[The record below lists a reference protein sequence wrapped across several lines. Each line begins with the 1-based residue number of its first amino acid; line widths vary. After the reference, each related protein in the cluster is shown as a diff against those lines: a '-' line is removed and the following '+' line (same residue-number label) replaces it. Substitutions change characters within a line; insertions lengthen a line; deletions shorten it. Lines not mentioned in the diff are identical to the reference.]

1 MNPKISA
8 SHLKKRAIVYIR
20 QSSPGQVTHNQES
33 LFLTTPSEYRNQRQ
47 RRQYGLADHARRLG
61 FQQVQIIDEDLGRPR
76 SGQVERPG
84 SSIWLR
90 RSARERLAPCFAL
103 RLPVWPVT
111 AATGII

>member
-8 SHLKKRAIVYIR
+8 SHLKRRAIVYVR
-20 QSSPGQVTHNQES
+20 QSSPGQVIHNQES
-33 LFLTTPSEYRNQRQ
+33 Q
-47 RRQYGLADHARRLG
+47 RRQYGLADHARQLG
-61 FQQVQIIDEDLGRPR
+61 FQQVEIIDEDLGR
-76 SGQVERPG
+76 SGPARWSALD

-90 RSARERLAPCFAL
+90 RSARERLEPCFAL